1 MHRLL
6 EILGTAVFQLVHLVL
21 ALVHIIV
28 ILGQAVLN
36 CACLCFASIP
46 FAATGYWHLYSVA
59 TWDAPEAQARLSR

>member
-28 ILGQAVLN
+28 VLGQAVLN
-36 CACLCFASIP
+36 CARLCFASIP
-46 FAATGYWHLYSVA
+46 FAATGYRHLYTV
-59 TWDAPEAQARLSR
+59 TNVNGPEAQARLSC